1 MSEQIAIGDLRF
13 SLRRSTKRKS
23 IGITVERD
31 GSLTLAAP
39 QECPLPEVEAFARDK
54 QFWIYTKLAEKN
66 LLFRPPP
73 PREYVSGEAFHYLGR
88 TYRLKLVN
96 SSAHEAPLR
105 LVHGRFQL
113 RRDAVEAADQHFTRW
128 YVGNGRPWLT
138 RRVEL
143 LAPRLSVTPNHVDVR
158 DLGYRWGSC
167 SVKGGLNFHWRT
179 LLLPPRII
187 EYVVAHELVH
197 LEVRDHGAEFWRR
210 VERVMADYEE
220 RKQWLAEQGSRF
232 V

>member
-1 MSEQIAIGDLRF
+1 MSDQIAIGDLRF
-13 SLRRSTKRKS
+13 SLRRSSKRKS

-39 QECPLPEVEAFARDK
+39 EGCPLPEVEEFARYK

-66 LLFRPPP
+66 LLFRPPS
-73 PREYVSGEAFHYLGR
+73 PREYVSGEGFHYLGR
-88 TYRLKLVN
+88 SYRLKLVHG
-96 SSAHEAPLR
+96 SAQDTPLR

-113 RRDAVEAADQHFTRW
+113 RRDAVAAADEHFIRW
-128 YVGNGRPWLT
+128 YVGAGRPWLA
-138 RRVEL
+138 RRVERM
-143 LAPRLSVTPNHVDVR
+143 APRLGVTPSHVEVR

-167 SVKGGLNFHWRT
+167 SAKGGLNFHWRT
-179 LLLPPRII
+179 LLLPPRTI
-187 EYVVAHELVH
+187 EYIVAHELVH
-197 LEVRDHGAEFWRR
+197 LRVPNHGAEFWRR
-210 VERVMADYEE
+210 LERAMPDYEE